1 VEENITTVVNAM
13 DLNFSTQNVR
23 SLNIST
29 KNIITDQ
36 KILAVVGLGSDIIFL
51 SDTRLNSNKQ
61 CVPCKEI
68 VKRFYLLGY
77 KFIHNSPLSN
87 RGVGILLKK
96 KGIRQL
102 NSSKHNTGPGGELHF
117 VGY

>member
-1 VEENITTVVNAM
+1 VEENITTVVNSM
-13 DLNFSTQNVR
+13 DLNFSTQNVC

-68 VKRFYLLGY
+68 VK
-77 KFIHNSPLSN
+77 
-87 RGVGILLKK
+87 
-96 KGIRQL
+96 
-102 NSSKHNTGPGGELHF
+102 
-117 VGY
+117 